1 MLTYSK
7 QDLLDTLA
15 KGDSMRRW
23 GAVLAIGRDAVNTGL
38 QSNFV
43 EAFTESG
50 VLQPISG
57 EFYID
62 PATRTE
68 KVAFENLTLGPAQLS
83 FLGAS
88 GSGPQVRV
96 RMELIA
102 GRCVSSTFLIGNVNR
117 LRRSHVLEMGMG
129 YQFEVYGH
137 LKVQAHT
144 HLDKQQVILDLSEA
158 REATCTLGYSSV
170 AGSKMG
176 EFILDQL
183 RQQGVLARQLP
194 VLEFDIF
201 GNNSLSTTRIEVVAQ
216 QAPAGGGGGTSPAD
230 DGALLVLMQL
240 IGGEEAGRP
249 GSPLPYLL
257 PRKNDRDNYASAL
270 LISRERAPIAKTR
283 PEVALEQLVLPDA
296 YQIALE
302 QEEHNP
308 HDMIVFGDV
317 LASNYTRQLQP
328 RIARVAAGRDLSFTT
343 AGAVSNWSARDMYHP
358 QDSGEI
364 EGGKYTAPGVH
375 TFSAQQRLV
384 KVSGEVDSGSAT
396 VAKSS
401 LLVVS
406 TEALAISPRVV
417 IWAKGDDP
425 IRLTASQG
433 GRLDWQLVDNTF
445 GSIVRDPDGDED
457 TPHALFTPA
466 SPTDDEPIRLQRIQ
480 VKNWG
485 DEEGY
490 ATVVILDRGAP
501 WEVLP
506 FHVPTVPAHGRVS
519 FKMPDLPDEPLA
531 PTAEQTWDDRP
542 AVQNTKWMLYGEGTL
557 DEESGKYTVPEQ
569 STGQVS
575 VVAGIYGGQAGIAVI
590 EHHANSPQ
598 NMALSQQRWLN
609 LNAFELRLNNTSRKQ
624 VWANGRQQVGIDIEI
639 RTETVD
645 TDVGVIDIPVSDAE
659 LATLKL
665 THRDGTAI
673 DWLPAGAESLNPA
686 GPKWGGSKA
695 RNRYDYYPTTVAAP
709 SVLRGKEER
718 TRRVTVYLQTL
729 EAEVRYIRAEFRGY
743 DNQTYRSIDKSAT
756 LGEIELEGKPLEQL
770 TEADIAP
777 FKPKRIKSK
786 DGYDKDLGNG
796 RFDIH
801 NYWHYTT
808 DYWLLQGV
816 RRKFVDV
823 RCDQASM
830 LQWESELL
838 DESFSSYVGIAYAP
852 RALPGQ
858 RPVGK
863 RMEYQSELE
872 LLAEQQSGTPL
883 NRVIPSQ
890 EMPSEGTVLLALER
904 VAAMKY
910 WYDQS
915 GGWWRD
921 KLAQPMKLTL
931 IDNYGTAHVLNI
943 KWGQKL
949 NDGSFDPVDMRNFL
963 YFEIVPV

>member
-7 QDLLDTLA
+7 QDLLDALA

-43 EAFTESG
+43 EAFSESG

-88 GSGPQVRV
+88 GSGSQVRV

-102 GRCVSSTFLIGNVNR
+102 GRCVSSTFMTGNINR

-137 LKVQAHT
+137 LQVQAHT
-144 HLDKQQVILDLSEA
+144 HLDKQQVVLDLSEA
-158 REATCTLGYSSV
+158 GEPTCTLGYSSV

-183 RQQGVLARQLP
+183 RQQGVLALQLP

-201 GNNSLSTTRIEVVAQ
+201 GNNGLSTTRIEVVAQ

-296 YQIALE
+296 YQIVLE
-302 QEEHNP
+302 KEEHNP

-317 LASNYTRQLQP
+317 LASSYTRQLQP
-328 RIARVAAGRDLSFTT
+328 RIARVAAGGDLKFTT
-343 AGAVSNWSARDMYHP
+343 AGTVSNWSARDMYQP

-364 EGGKYTAPGVH
+364 EGGTYTAPGVH

-384 KVSGEVDSGSAT
+384 KVSGDVDSGSAT
-396 VAKSS
+396 LPKSS

-417 IWAKGDDP
+417 IWAKGDGP

-445 GSIVRDPDGDED
+445 GTIVRDPDGDED
-457 TPHALFTPA
+457 TPYALFTPA
-466 SPTDDEPIRLQRIQ
+466 SPSDNEPIRLQRIQ
-480 VKNWG
+480 VNNWG
-485 DEEGY
+485 DEVGF
-490 ATVVILDRGAP
+490 ATVVILDRAAP
-501 WEVLP
+501 WEVQP
-506 FHVPTVPAHGRVS
+506 FHVPTLPGNGKVS
-519 FKMPDLPDEPLA
+519 FKMPYLPDEPLA
-531 PTAEQTWDDRP
+531 PTAESRWDDRP
-542 AVQNTKWMLYGEGTL
+542 AVQNTRWMLYGEGTL
-557 DEESGKYTVPEQ
+557 DEESGRYTAPEQ
-569 STGQVS
+569 SRGQVS
-575 VVAGIYGGQAGIAVI
+575 VVAGIYEGQAGIAVI
-590 EHHANSPQ
+590 EHHANSAQ
-598 NMALSQQRWLN
+598 NIDRSQQAWIN
-609 LNAFELRLNNTSRKQ
+609 LAHFRLSLNNTSRKQ

-639 RTETVD
+639 KTETVNGD
-645 TDVGVIDIPVSDAE
+645 LGPIYIPVSDSE
-659 LATLKL
+659 LATLLL
-665 THRDGTAI
+665 THRDGTPI
-673 DWLPAGAESLNPA
+673 EWLPAGAESLNPA
-686 GPKWGGSKA
+686 GPKWGASKT

-709 SVLRGKEER
+709 SVAPGDEET

-729 EAEVRYIRAEFRGY
+729 EAEVRYIRAQFRGH
-743 DNQTYRSIDKSAT
+743 DNQTYRSTDKDPAR
-756 LGEIELEGKPLEQL
+756 GEVELEGRPLEQL
-770 TEADIAP
+770 TEADITP
-777 FKPKRIKSK
+777 FKPKRITSK

-796 RFDIH
+796 RSDIH

-816 RRKFVDV
+816 RRKFIDV
-823 RCDQASM
+823 RCDRASM

-838 DESFSSYVGIAYAP
+838 GETFSSYVGIASSP
-852 RALPGQ
+852 RTLPGR

-872 LLAEQQSGTPL
+872 LLAEQQAGTPL
-883 NRVIPSQ
+883 NRIIPPA

-904 VAAMKY
+904 VADMKY

-921 KLAQPMKLTL
+921 KLAQPMQLTL

-949 NDGSFDPVDMRNFL
+949 NDGSFDPVDVRNFL